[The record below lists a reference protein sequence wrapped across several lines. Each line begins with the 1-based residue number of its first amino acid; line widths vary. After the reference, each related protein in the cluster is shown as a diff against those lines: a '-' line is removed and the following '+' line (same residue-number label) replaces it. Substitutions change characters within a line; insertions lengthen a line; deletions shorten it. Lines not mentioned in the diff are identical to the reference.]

1 MEYQTKSITVG
12 NSCCIVDLE
21 PIVKRKPGRPVG
33 TKKVKT
39 IENEE
44 KQKKRYNDYQREY
57 QREHNK
63 KMKED
68 SEQIINA
75 LKQKCKELQMKV
87 DELEQKLINKE

>member
-1 MEYQTKSITVG
+1 MEYRTKSITVG